1 VLREYILSE
10 AMHALGIPTTRA
22 LAVVATGEPVVRE
35 TVLPGAVLTRV
46 AASHLRI
53 GTFEYCAARGDHE
66 ALTLLVEYT
75 LARHY
80 PALHG
85 RPTPAL
91 ALLGAVCE
99 AHAALVAQWMQVGF
113 IHGVMNTDNVSIAGE
128 TLDYGPCAF
137 LDTYDPATV
146 FSAIDQQGRYAFG
159 NQPRIAHWNLA
170 RLAETLLP
178 LLDANPAKALTLAA
192 DTVNQFP
199 ARYERCWR
207 AGMRRK
213 LGLVCEQPD
222 DVDLIDTLL
231 ALMHAHAADYTTTF
245 RQLCAVAEGGA
256 APVGYEAWVTR
267 WRARLAHE
275 AQTPQAA
282 AARMRAHNPA
292 VIPRNHRVEAVL
304 DAAVHQNDVAPL
316 KAFLAV
322 LATPYAVAPHQ
333 EAYSAPPVPSERV
346 YQTFCGT

>member
-1 VLREYILSE
+1 
-10 AMHALGIPTTRA
+10 
-22 LAVVATGEPVVRE
+22 
-35 TVLPGAVLTRV
+35 V

-66 ALTLLVEYT
+66 ALTLLVAYA

-85 RPTPAL
+85 SPTPAL

-99 AHAALVAQWMQVGF
+99 AHAALVARWMQVGF
-113 IHGVMNTDNVSIAGE
+113 IHGVMNTDNMAIAGE

-146 FSAIDQQGRYAFG
+146 FSSIDQQGRYAFG

-170 RLAETLLP
+170 RLAETLVP
-178 LLDANPAKALTLAA
+178 LLDANPEKALALAA

-199 ARYERCWR
+199 ARYERAWR

-213 LGLVCEQPD
+213 LGLMCELPED
-222 DVDLIDTLL
+222 ADLIDTLL
-231 ALMHAHAADYTTTF
+231 ALMHAHAADYTNTF

-256 APVGYEAWVTR
+256 APAGYEAWVTR
-267 WRARLAHE
+267 WRTRLGHE
-275 AQTPQAA
+275 AHTRQAA
-282 AARMRAHNPA
+282 ATLMRAHNPA

-304 DAAVHQNDVAPL
+304 DAAVHQGDCAPL
-316 KAFLAV
+316 EAFLAV
-322 LATPYAVAPHQ
+322 LATPFALAPHQ
-333 EAYSAPPVPSERV
+333 EAYSVPPAPSERV